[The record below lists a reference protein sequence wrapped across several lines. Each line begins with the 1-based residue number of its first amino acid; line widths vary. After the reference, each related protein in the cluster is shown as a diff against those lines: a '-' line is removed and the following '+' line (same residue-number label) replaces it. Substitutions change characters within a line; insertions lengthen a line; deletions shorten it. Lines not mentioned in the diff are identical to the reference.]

1 MSKDYE
7 EWITPN
13 YETISV
19 SEKRQLCELMNSTL
33 LNAFSKQD
41 FFDVLGVFC
50 RVVERLETQDG

>member
-1 MSKDYE
+1 MGS

-19 SEKRQLCELMNSTL
+19 AEKRQLCELMNSTL

-41 FFDVLGVFC
+41 FFDVLGVFR
-50 RVVERLETQDG
+50 RVVERLEAQDG